1 MKVNKDSDFI
11 ATVTK
16 EIEDKKKSTAG
27 ILTEITTLE
36 TEIRDLRAKIDA
48 YTDVN
53 DVKTY
58 SNLKDSLEI
67 RQHKLEVL
75 KRQLNSETTAQDP
88 GHIAIVVNGFI
99 SEKRKIDD
107 EYAAEMIEIVRKL
120 EDKLTEAE
128 DKRESVRAIYNSW
141 VTTFKVDPTKYQGFP
156 GHDETGVSGNVQ
168 KLVNSLRITGK
179 ME

>member
-1 MKVNKDSDFI
+1 MKAKESDFI
-11 ATVTK
+11 TTVTK
-16 EIEDKKKSTAG
+16 EIEDKKKATAE
-27 ILTEITTLE
+27 ILTEITVLE
-36 TEIRDLRAKIDA
+36 TEIRDLRAKIDT

-107 EYAAEMIEIVRKL
+107 EYADEMLEIIRQLDAKL
-120 EDKLTEAE
+120 REAE
-128 DKRESVRAIYNSW
+128 EQRNSLKALYDSW
-141 VTTFKVDPTKYQGFP
+141 VTSFKVDTQKYQGYP
-156 GHDETGVSGNVQ
+156 LQDETGVSFNAQ
-168 KLVNSLRITGK
+168 RLVNTLRGTGK
-179 ME
+179 LL